1 MITTTRFDAAEYLNS
16 VERQAA
22 YITAALET
30 GDPEFVRDAI
40 GIVARAHGMAAIAK
54 EADLNRESLYKALGA
69 SGNPEFGTMLRVLK
83 ALGLTLS
90 VHPVRRRNARRDPR
104 GVAPHSLGTRSVIRI
119 CRSFAP
125 DLQGKQKSAR
135 IT

>member
-1 MITTTRFDAAEYLNS
+1 MIATTRFDAAEHLNTK
-16 VERQAA
+16 ERQAA

-40 GIVARAHGMAAIAK
+40 GIVARARGMAAIAK

-90 VHPVRRRNARRDPR
+90 VHPVRAKKRIPKLKGRRA
-104 GVAPHSLGTRSVIRI
+104 A
-119 CRSFAP
+119 
-125 DLQGKQKSAR
+125 
-135 IT
+135 